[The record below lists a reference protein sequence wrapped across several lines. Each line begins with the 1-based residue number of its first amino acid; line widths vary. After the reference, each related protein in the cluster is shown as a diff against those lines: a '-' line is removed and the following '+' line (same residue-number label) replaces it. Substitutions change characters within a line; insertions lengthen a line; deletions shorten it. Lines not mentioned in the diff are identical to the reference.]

1 VAVYFRNERLAEAQ
15 ANSIQQ
21 AEMAA
26 AAVALEK
33 RQDLVRIFFCQRITW
48 SRHNSFIFLAVSSFV
63 LSTQNCKKELR
74 KTMLC

>member
-33 RQDLVRIFFCQRITW
+33 RQDLVRIFFV
-48 SRHNSFIFLAVSSFV
+48 NG
-63 LSTQNCKKELR
+63 
-74 KTMLC
+74 